1 MDREAL
7 PADTLGVLCDCAAC
21 RGPQPAAAAASSS
34 AQPASFGR
42 VFNPNQ
48 FASHAGNRSKKWKLA
63 ALVPGFTHS
72 VPVWC
77 YLLYFGLVAPD
88 PPRATRLLLTPGA
101 ASGSSGANLHAS
113 APLRP
118 AAAFSGF
125 GSRTEEVQKQNQ
137 EDEQDDDDVPTAEV
151 LSAGGGGGRGGDSSP
166 LAGMF
171 VPGTPAP
178 ALLLLNA
185 PGGGC
190 RQAPPPVNL
199 SAVAA
204 VKSERLPPLIEGAQ
218 MMPSEYNR
226 ETCVRCRRRGPIVCC
241 SLCKV
246 EITF

>member
-88 PPRATRLLLTPGA
+88 PPRAYTAGSWGPPA
-101 ASGSSGANLHAS
+101 ASALVA
-113 APLRP
+113 RD
-118 AAAFSGF
+118 GF
-125 GSRTEEVQKQNQ
+125 AWAEE
-137 EDEQDDDDVPTAEV
+137 E
-151 LSAGGGGGRGGDSSP
+151 
-166 LAGMF
+166 
-171 VPGTPAP
+171 
-178 ALLLLNA
+178 
-185 PGGGC
+185 
-190 RQAPPPVNL
+190 
-199 SAVAA
+199 
-204 VKSERLPPLIEGAQ
+204 
-218 MMPSEYNR
+218 
-226 ETCVRCRRRGPIVCC
+226 
-241 SLCKV
+241 
-246 EITF
+246 